1 MQPGGPD
8 HRDLHHR
15 DVEHRHLRGALEFSA
30 RFADEGRRQRPPIP
44 SPPAFRSV
52 LGRSR
57 VPTGALG
64 KLRRA
69 VDGDHEFRALVA
81 RAATPDLVDPIG
93 LLWLTRPDGW
103 EQQLVELV
111 DAAERAE
118 HEHEVEAELHRERKR
133 REAAEVRATRE
144 RTRAVGLETTVEAL
158 GTEVD
163 ELRAEVDELS
173 EERSELRAELIE
185 ARNDARHADDRAAA
199 AAAKLRELEAARHD
213 AASRADQAEDTR
225 DQVLAARVETEVE
238 LGRVVEAAVAARDL
252 AARLTVLA
260 TEVGASGAL
269 DDDITVTTR
278 RPLSLPGG
286 LVGDSEAA
294 AMHLLRSGATVLV
307 DGYNVAMLGWPDR
320 ALADQRRALLDLAED
335 LARRTG
341 ADLAVMF
348 DGGEVVGA
356 TAEGRR
362 VVRVVFSPADVT
374 ADDVIRAEVAR
385 LPVERAVVIITND
398 VEIVRD
404 VRAAGANTISSDQF
418 LAVARR

>member
-1 MQPGGPD
+1 MEPGGPD
-8 HRDLHHR
+8 HP
-15 DVEHRHLRGALEFSA
+15 DVHHRHLRGALEFAA

-69 VDGDHEFRALVA
+69 VEGDHEFRALVA

-103 EQQLVELV
+103 EQQLAELV

-118 HEHEVEAELHRERKR
+118 HEVEVEAELHRERKR

-158 GTEVD
+158 GTQVD
-163 ELRAEVDELS
+163 ELRAEVDDLA
-173 EERSELRAELIE
+173 EERRRLRAELID

-199 AAAKLRELEAARHD
+199 VAAKLQALEAARDD
-213 AASRADQAEDTR
+213 AASRAEHAEDTR
-225 DQVLAARVETEVE
+225 DQVLAARVESEVE
-238 LGRVVEAAVAARDL
+238 LGRVAEAAVAARDL
-252 AARLTVLA
+252 AARLSALA
-260 TEVGASGAL
+260 TEVGVSGVLAA
-269 DDDITVTTR
+269 DPTATTR

-286 LVGDSEAA
+286 VAGDSEAA
-294 AMHLLRSGATVLV
+294 ALYLLRSGATILV
-307 DGYNVAMLGWPDR
+307 DGYNVAMLGWPDLG
-320 ALADQRRALLDLAED
+320 LADQRRALLDVAED
-335 LARRTG
+335 LARRAG
-341 ADLAVMF
+341 ADLAVVF

-356 TAEGRR
+356 AAEGRR

-385 LPVERAVVIITND
+385 LPVERPVVVVTND
-398 VEIVRD
+398 AEIVRD
-404 VRAAGANTISSDQF
+404 VRGAGANTVSSDQF